1 VPPTTVS
8 RRWLLVV
15 AAGAAAAAATG
26 CAGTSAGPSEQA
38 PAVAPGDL
46 DRARRAAADA
56 AELVAVVAGAERR
69 HPELQ
74 PLLAGLGSRHR
85 THVEVFTPEGEVVA
99 PPGPGRV
106 SVPRSR
112 RATLRVLRAREQRAA
127 AAARR
132 AAADAGGGELA
143 AALASCAACLAQHV
157 RLLSAALAD
166 TGTGRS

>member
-8 RRWLLVV
+8 RRWLLGV
-15 AAGAAAAAATG
+15 AAGAGAAAATG

-38 PAVAPGDL
+38 PTVVPGDL

-56 AELVAVVAGAERR
+56 AELVAVVAGAARR

-74 PLLAGLGSRHR
+74 PLLTGLGDRHR
-85 THVEVFTPEGEVVA
+85 THVEAFTPEVEPVA
-99 PPGPGRV
+99 LPGRMP
-106 SVPRSR
+106 VPRSR
-112 RATLRVLRAREQRAA
+112 RATLRLLRAREQRAA
-127 AAARR
+127 GAARR
-132 AAADAGGGELA
+132 AAADAGSGELA

-166 TGTGRS
+166 TATGRS